1 MEAHRRKVYQTK
13 EYLLSLGYVD
23 YEKCIKYVQN
33 ILFIFLVDFP
43 LMGSKCSP
51 VLFAPSIFFIIYRI
65 KALTLPYAGQSL
77 SYSRAVIAIKVIIF
91 TSINCFHSVSGIIVE
106 LLNKHG
112 LDHISVYFIRL
123 QKDSIEQF

>member
-51 VLFAPSIFFIIYRI
+51 VLFAPSIFNHYLQNQGLNS
-65 KALTLPYAGQSL
+65 ALC
-77 SYSRAVIAIKVIIF
+77 RAIF
-91 TSINCFHSVSGIIVE
+91 E
-106 LLNKHG
+106 L
-112 LDHISVYFIRL
+112 
-123 QKDSIEQF
+123 Q